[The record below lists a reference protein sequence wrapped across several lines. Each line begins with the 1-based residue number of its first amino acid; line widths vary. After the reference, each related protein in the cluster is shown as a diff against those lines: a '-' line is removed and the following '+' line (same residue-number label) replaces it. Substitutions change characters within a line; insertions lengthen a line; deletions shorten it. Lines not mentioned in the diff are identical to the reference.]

1 MDLLRRIS
9 YSFIH
14 LFACPYAAFLRYE
27 AGLRGPTTKHLA
39 LGNAV
44 HLALEEG
51 HRAPEWNYDSVAK
64 LFLKEFT
71 RIVNDESV
79 FITWPEVKKFE
90 ADGLGMLARYDSDLT
105 DGKISVPEEVEYEF
119 ELPFED
125 IAIVGRIDAMERG
138 AITDYKTGQKEP
150 DPWFL
155 RHNLQFTIYAWAYLE
170 KYGSLPRDIYWHH
183 LRNGKLLRT
192 ERTMEDID
200 SVKRMLL
207 NAIEMQDKDIRY
219 RVYHEQVCG
228 WCDFRGEICDSKD
241 IEQQTVA
248 KRDERRAKESLNK

>member
-1 MDLLRRIS
+1 MRRIS

-44 HLALEEG
+44 HYALEEG
-51 HRAPEWNYDSVAK
+51 HKAPEWSYDVTSK

-71 RIVNDESV
+71 RIINDDNV
-79 FITWPEVKKFE
+79 FISWPEVKKFE
-90 ADGLGMLARYDSDLT
+90 ADGLGMLATYDDQLSS
-105 DGKISVPEEVEYEF
+105 GKITPPEEVEVEF
-119 ELPFED
+119 EIPFED
-125 IAIVGRIDAMERG
+125 IMIVGRIDRMGKGEVV
-138 AITDYKTGQKEP
+138 DYKTGQKEP

-155 RHNLQFTIYAWAYLE
+155 RHNLQFTIYAWAHQI
-170 KYGSLPRDIYWHH
+170 KHGFIPKDIFWHH

-192 ERTMEDID
+192 ERTQEDID
-200 SVKRMLL
+200 GVKQMLR

-219 RVYHEQVCG
+219 RVYHEQVCN
-228 WCDFRGEICDSKD
+228 WCDFKGDICDDKD
-241 IEQQTVA
+241 LEAQTLLKKQERLGRIEA
-248 KRDERRAKESLNK
+248 KAS